1 MKHLKPILVFLLVAT
16 ILVFLILINYF
27 HSYIY
32 SNFLVNFPVF
42 SIPIV
47 SILIILVIT
56 SIFSSWATEND
67 RLKYEFITVVTHKFR
82 TPITGIKWAIAA
94 LRKDITLQEKE
105 DLLRKMEGTN
115 ERLMEIV
122 DLLVGS
128 VKFDKKLEYTYEAAS
143 LREMIDVSLQK
154 YSEHIRR
161 KDIIFKIDSGQS
173 LPLIIID
180 KRKIQFAVDML
191 IDNAIKY
198 TPSDGTI
205 TVSLKQEDDH
215 IILGVHD
222 SGIGINAIDIRRIFK
237 RFFRTTEARAL
248 DNEGMGLGLYTVK
261 KIIEKHNGKIWVESE
276 GKGKGSNFFIQLK
289 VKS

>member
-128 VKFDKKLEYTYEAAS
+128 VKFDKK
-143 LREMIDVSLQK
+143 
-154 YSEHIRR
+154 
-161 KDIIFKIDSGQS
+161 F
-173 LPLIIID
+173 
-180 KRKIQFAVDML
+180 
-191 IDNAIKY
+191 
-198 TPSDGTI
+198 
-205 TVSLKQEDDH
+205 
-215 IILGVHD
+215 
-222 SGIGINAIDIRRIFK
+222 
-237 RFFRTTEARAL
+237 
-248 DNEGMGLGLYTVK
+248 
-261 KIIEKHNGKIWVESE
+261 
-276 GKGKGSNFFIQLK
+276 
-289 VKS
+289 